1 MFPGSYQT
9 IVIDG
14 KKYLLNDRRNHLMI
28 VPTVTASVT
37 AQSIT
42 PVDLL
47 KKSFVMPIIKKNK
60 RKKRVS
66 SSYCIVLA
74 KHKHSNAS
82 SASNNSSIVYVCAKK
97 KKTNKRNKNK
107 KSQLLDL
114 VSSPNLSSGDGDEI
128 TVVDN
133 PAAILEVESETEVQM
148 QVLPETEDFGQLN
161 NKAKVAQ
168 RSCLGQ

>member
-1 MFPGSYQT
+1 VTP
-9 IVIDG
+9 IVQKD
-14 KKYLLNDRRNHLMI
+14 
-28 VPTVTASVT
+28 
-37 AQSIT
+37 
-42 PVDLL
+42 
-47 KKSFVMPIIKKNK
+47 K

-82 SASNNSSIVYVCAKK
+82 SASNNSSIVYVCAKKKKK